1 MSKLLVEV
9 YSRTDCSPCDKYK
22 KQGGK
27 KRRCEM
33 CMDAREV
40 INRVNG
46 AIPFVFREVDICTS
60 DDLFRRY
67 REDIPTVFINGQKAF
82 KFKVDEAEFRNRV
95 KKELIKAGLRRLGA
109 KKERQFL

>member
-9 YSRTDCSPCDKYK
+9 YARTDCSPCENHK
-22 KQGGK
+22 KPGVK
-27 KRRCEM
+27 KSRCEM
-33 CMDAREV
+33 CVDARK
-40 INRVNG
+40 IIGRVNG
-46 AIPFVFREVDICTS
+46 DIPFVFREVDICTS

-82 KFKVDEAEFRNRV
+82 KFKVDETEFRKRV
-95 KKELIKAGLRRLGA
+95 KKELIKAGLKRLGA